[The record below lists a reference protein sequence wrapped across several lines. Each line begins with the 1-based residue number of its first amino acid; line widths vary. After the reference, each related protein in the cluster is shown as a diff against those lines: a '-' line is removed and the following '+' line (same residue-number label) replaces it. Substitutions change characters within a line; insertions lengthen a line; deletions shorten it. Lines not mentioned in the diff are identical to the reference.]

1 MVRQIVAAAALLV
14 LPAAAARAERLPMQS
29 DVDKCAL
36 RATEL
41 GGRAMQGK
49 VRLQLLVR
57 RDGKV
62 YAAHAHSSKGVE
74 DLPLLRCLTNNALL
88 WQYPGTTLDYSAPFP
103 LSFVMAG
110 SEAGGMAG
118 ATSVHQAQTAPQAF
132 LPAANPQVDP
142 APLDPKLAQ
151 ATLDVLENASSAEVG
166 QAKLSVGAFPEAI
179 ALFRAALAK
188 DANDPIALRGLAE
201 ALSESGG
208 DLKEARTL
216 ATRLA
221 GVAPGSLVGPEAMI
235 HVCSAEKDDLCVFES
250 WKKLLASTEVQ
261 QAKANKD
268 AGLPRKSVVDEMQEL
283 AKQSAARLRARAASG
298 APAAAQPAAPP
309 ADPCAGEQGDERQ
322 ALCVVK
328 RCFDEGGVAYAKSL
342 SAQGVEYAAG
352 DWRLKSVGA
361 GKLLVTRPIA
371 AKVAAGAPA
380 APGHD
385 AIWLVKV
392 GENFSIQP
400 STADARQITLTHN
413 ACGAPK

>member
-1 MVRQIVAAAALLV
+1 MVRQLVAAAALLA

-36 RATEL
+36 RATEM

-74 DLPLLRCLTNNALL
+74 DLPFLRCLTNNALL
-88 WQYPGTTLDYSAPFP
+88 WQYPGTTLDYTAPFP
-103 LSFVMAG
+103 LSFIMAG
-110 SEAGGMAG
+110 SEAGGMQG
-118 ATSVHQAQTAPQAF
+118 TVGVHQAQTAPQAF
-132 LPAANPQVDP
+132 LPAANPQLD
-142 APLDPKLAQ
+142 AEPLDPKLAQ
-151 ATLDVLENASSAEVG
+151 ATLEVLENASSAEVG

-221 GVAPGSLVGPEAMI
+221 DVAPGSLVGPEAMI

-250 WKKLLASTEVQ
+250 WKKVLASTEVQ

-268 AGLPRKSVVDEMQEL
+268 AGLPRKSVVDEMKGL
-283 AKQSAARLRARAASG
+283 AEQSAARLRARAASG
-298 APAAAQPAAPP
+298 APAAAQPAAP

-328 RCFDEGGVAYAKSL
+328 RCFDEGGAAYAKSL
-342 SAQGVEYAAG
+342 SAPGVEYAAG
-352 DWRLKSVGA
+352 DWRLKPVGA

-392 GENFSIQP
+392 GESFSIQP

-413 ACGAPK
+413 ACAARK